1 VVPGL
6 VFTIL
11 ALWPYLEARASG
23 DHEWHH
29 FAQHPREAPVRSA
42 FGAAGMAFFVVL
54 VLAGGNDVVAKFLGI
69 EVDSFNTILRWTLF
83 LGPVLSGSITYW
95 ICRDLRDRPRHP
107 MAAPPR
113 VTFRRNAAGG
123 FEEIESGTPV
133 AGRPSEERDRT

>member
-1 VVPGL
+1 
-6 VFTIL
+6 
-11 ALWPYLEARASG
+11 
-23 DHEWHH
+23 
-29 FAQHPREAPVRSA
+29 
-42 FGAAGMAFFVVL
+42 
-54 VLAGGNDVVAKFLGI
+54 LAGGNDVVAKFLGI

-83 LGPVLSGSITYW
+83 LGPVLSGSVTYW